1 MRTAAPAATTPR
13 RIMTDLGQARQFGQT
28 MTWLAKLAASALRP

>member
-1 MRTAAPAATTPR
+1 MRTAGPAATTPR

-28 MTWLAKLAASALRP
+28 MTWLAKLAASAPRP